1 MEHRAV
7 QWRVCAKYILLALVC
22 ALLVSCEN
30 NDPTGP
36 VVNNSGSENSFAF
49 GDRAGGSVTASAPP
63 RPVITP
69 VINEPPP
76 PIFFNTRGVEDGD
89 ACVQSAGT
97 STRRR
102 TC

>member
-1 MEHRAV
+1 MSRIIGISEIIA
-7 QWRVCAKYILLALVC
+7 ILFISVLIIG
-22 ALLVSCEN
+22 CEN

-69 VINEPPP
+69 VFQDPPP
-76 PIFFNTRGVEDGD
+76 QTIVVGTGFVEDGS

-97 STRRR
+97 STRTR

>member
-1 MEHRAV
+1 MRRTV
-7 QWRVCAKYILLALVC
+7 RVHYLVLVLVG
-22 ALLVSCEN
+22 AGLVSCEN

-49 GDRAGGSVTASAPP
+49 GDRAGGAVTASAPP
-63 RPVITP
+63 RPVIQP
-69 VINEPPP
+69 VFQDPPP
-76 PIFFNTRGVEDGD
+76 QTIVVGTGFVEDGS
-89 ACVQSAGT
+89 ACVTATGT

>member
-1 MEHRAV
+1 MRR
-7 QWRVCAKYILLALVC
+7 QWMLGITMLLAVG
-22 ALLVSCEN
+22 VFPGCEN

-49 GDRAGGSVTASAPP
+49 GDRAGGAVTASAPP
-63 RPVITP
+63 RPVIQP
-69 VINEPPP
+69 VFQDPPP
-76 PIFFNTRGVEDGD
+76 QTIVVGTGFIEDGS
-89 ACVQSAGT
+89 ACVSAAGT

>member
-1 MEHRAV
+1 MKRWLGYGV
-7 QWRVCAKYILLALVC
+7 LVC
-22 ALLVSCEN
+22 ALGVLASCEN

-69 VINEPPP
+69 VINEPAPP
-76 PIFFNTRGVEDGD
+76 TVIFRDRVEDGS
-89 ACVQSAGT
+89 ACVSAAGT

>member
-1 MEHRAV
+1 MILL
-7 QWRVCAKYILLALVC
+7 KYIGLALMC
-22 ALLVSCEN
+22 AVLVSCEN

-49 GDRAGGSVTASAPP
+49 GDRAGGAVTASAPP

-69 VINEPPP
+69 VFQDPPP
-76 PIFFNTRGVEDGD
+76 QTIVVGTGFIEDGS
-89 ACVQSAGT
+89 ACVSAAGT

>member
-1 MEHRAV
+1 MRRLV
-7 QWRVCAKYILLALVC
+7 FLALVGV
-22 ALLVSCEN
+22 LSLGCEN

-63 RPVITP
+63 RPIITP

-76 PIFFNTRGVEDGD
+76 PIIFTTRGVEDGD
-89 ACVQSAGT
+89 ACVSAAGT

>member
-1 MEHRAV
+1 MRKWLIIV
-7 QWRVCAKYILLALVC
+7 LSLVILGA
-22 ALLVSCEN
+22 CEN

-36 VVNNSGSENSFAF
+36 VVNNSGGENSFAF
-49 GDRAGGSVTASAPP
+49 GDRAGGSVSASAPP

-69 VINEPPP
+69 VVESPPP
-76 PIFFNTRGVEDGD
+76 QVIIQPRVVED
-89 ACVQSAGT
+89 ACVTAAGT